1 MRRHLDTLIA
11 ADTVIDYGDMRLFR
25 ALPTEA
31 RDALGPFVFID
42 HYRSRTA
49 RGIGDQPHPHAGIE
63 VISYL
68 LEGGVEHRDSMGFRD
83 QIGPGDAQ
91 WIRAGRGIL
100 HAEKPTGPRHGLQ
113 LWTSLPPD
121 QKFAEPAYGS
131 WRAADLPQLD
141 LKGATG
147 VVLAGRCSSAEGPMG
162 LATPTT
168 LILVRLE
175 ARADVEVAL
184 EPVDELGVYV
194 LEGSIRIDGGDK
206 VEAGTLAI
214 LSSGMSAQLT
224 TNEAPAQVAVLGGQ
238 RAERPILFGGPFVM
252 DSAERLAQARDDY
265 FAGKMGRLEG
275 VPF

>member
-1 MRRHLDTLIA
+1 
-11 ADTVIDYGDMRLFR
+11 
-25 ALPTEA
+25 
-31 RDALGPFVFID
+31 
-42 HYRSRTA
+42 
-49 RGIGDQPHPHAGIE
+49 
-63 VISYL
+63 
-68 LEGGVEHRDSMGFRD
+68 
-83 QIGPGDAQ
+83 
-91 WIRAGRGIL
+91 
-100 HAEKPTGPRHGLQ
+100 
-113 LWTSLPPD
+113 
-121 QKFAEPAYGS
+121 
-131 WRAADLPQLD
+131 
-141 LKGATG
+141 
-147 VVLAGRCSSAEGPMG
+147 MG